1 LENNSKLLILG
12 GTSSFA
18 GELINNAKNKNYE
31 VIASFREPS
40 KVPEKSE
47 IELFQ
52 LDVQH
57 LKSIEKFLTQI
68 DNYKFSRIVCLIG
81 SLSET
86 HSIHSYKVS
95 ARYIE
100 TYVTNLVYL
109 LDNLLLANR
118 SEYNCKILLVSSRA
132 AKYGSFDYY
141 YAIAKASIEAYAKS
155 KSKSKPQIR
164 INALS
169 IGLVKGSKMFNEM
182 PTEVSNTHKKR
193 TNDKL
198 VTIPEVAKEI
208 IDIFDRSAIDSGV
221 TLYFGPQ
228 YE

>member
-1 LENNSKLLILG
+1 LKNNSKLLILG

-68 DNYKFSRIVCLIG
+68 DNYKFSRIVCLMG
-81 SLSET
+81 SLSEI
-86 HSIHSYKVS
+86 HSINSYKVS

-118 SEYNCKILLVSSRA
+118 AESNCKILIVSSRA
-132 AKYGSFDYY
+132 AKYGSYDYH
-141 YAIAKASIEAYAKS
+141 YAIAKAAMEAYVKS
-155 KSKSKPQIR
+155 KSKSTPQVQ

-169 IGLVKGSKMFNEM
+169 LGLVKGSKMFNEM
-182 PTEVSNTHKKR
+182 PIEVSSSHEKR
-193 TNDKL
+193 TNYKL
-198 VTIPEVAKEI
+198 LTVPEVAIEI
-208 IDIFDRSAIDSGV
+208 IDIFDRSAIDSG
-221 TLYFGPQ
+221 TTIYFGPQ